1 VEVSAGEYPTGH
13 IKKPS
18 RQHYGKEGI
27 PYVLG
32 HDFAF
37 LLGYE
42 DTTSFLRAF
51 TTWTGQTV
59 TEYKHNQRI

>member
-1 VEVSAGEYPTGH
+1 MVVSAGEYPTGH

-42 DTTSFLRAF
+42 DTTSFLRTF
-51 TTWTGQTV
+51 TT
-59 TEYKHNQRI
+59 

>member
-27 PYVLG
+27 PYVFG

-37 LLGYE
+37 SSMAIRRSL
-42 DTTSFLRAF
+42 
-51 TTWTGQTV
+51 
-59 TEYKHNQRI
+59 